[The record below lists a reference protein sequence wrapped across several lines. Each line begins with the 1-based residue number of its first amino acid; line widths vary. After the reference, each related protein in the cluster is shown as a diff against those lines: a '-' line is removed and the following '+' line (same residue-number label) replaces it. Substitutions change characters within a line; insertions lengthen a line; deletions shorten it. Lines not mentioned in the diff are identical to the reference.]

1 MSDEKIINF
10 ADIKN
15 RVTEEDVDAFEAFM
29 SKELLNLDLNPEL
42 DMVGFANKISEY
54 QERHN
59 ISNEKFMEIQT
70 KMIERYGF
78 TASDDNLMQQE
89 KKATEE
95 LNKRFRESD
104 TYIYMSAIFGLNAI
118 FDDKVEEKRTLQ
130 LDIKNDKNDLRM
142 IFSGT
147 TVTIISEKKIDLSDD
162 NINKAISRYRESA
175 EKTIRIQ
182 ICEASNAYDYQ

>member
-15 RVTEEDVDAFEAFM
+15 RITEEDVDAFEAFM

>member
-162 NINKAISRYRESA
+162 SINKAISRYRESA